1 MPRVSRAEAQQHRQ
15 QVIDET
21 SRLIR
26 EKGASQVSVPEAMAA
41 AGLTHGGFYR
51 HFSSKDDLVAQALRA
66 AFGERREAMDRL
78 TGEGPAEGP
87 EEGPSPRTEFVS
99 RYLSTVHRDNPGGG
113 CPAATLG
120 AEAARA
126 EPGSAVRTAFTA
138 GLRDLVDGLQRL
150 DGDGRETA
158 LADLSTLVGA
168 ILLARA
174 SDDAELSE
182 EILTAARHHLT
193 TPGA

>member
-26 EKGASQVSVPEAMAA
+26 EKGAGQVTVPEAMAA

-51 HFSSKDDLVAQALRA
+51 HFSSKDDLVAQALGT

-78 TGEGPAEGP
+78 AG
-87 EEGPSPRTEFVS
+87 EGPSPRAEFVA

-126 EPGSAVRTAFTA
+126 EPGSAVRTAFTT
-138 GLRDLVDGLQRL
+138 GLRGLVDGLQQL
-150 DGDGRETA
+150 DGDDRETA
-158 LADLSTLVGA
+158 LADLATLVGA

-182 EILTAARHHLT
+182 EILTATRNHLT
-193 TPGA
+193 TPTA